1 MALVMLALVG
11 LVIHY
16 IAHLFFVP
24 DRVTKAL
31 TFDGSKFMASLLGF
45 VDVFVVTGLFL
56 SRRTAVYGY
65 LLNGMIVILGTILMS
80 HFAIASFIAKG
91 IPPEGV
97 ILGSNA
103 IDITL
108 AWADFLVG
116 RALYEVIMQG
126 ERAAAYGQGRG

>member
-16 IAHLFFVP
+16 IAHPFLVT
-24 DRVTKAL
+24 DKVTRVL
-31 TFDGSKFMASLLGF
+31 SFDGSKFMGSLLGF

-56 SRRTAVYGY
+56 SRRTALYGY
-65 LLNGMIVILGTILMS
+65 LLNGMIVILGTIFMS

-91 IPPEGV
+91 VPPEGIV
-97 ILGSNA
+97 LGSNA

-126 ERAAAYGQGRG
+126 ERTAI